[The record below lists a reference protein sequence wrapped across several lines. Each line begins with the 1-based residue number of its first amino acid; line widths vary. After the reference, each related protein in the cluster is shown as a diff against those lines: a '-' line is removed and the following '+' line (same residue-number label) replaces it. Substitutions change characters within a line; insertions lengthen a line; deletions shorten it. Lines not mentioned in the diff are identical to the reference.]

1 MLRYYQIPFCE
12 RRRKSRSMAEP
23 DRAEPDRT
31 AKAFPFQAGGLTC
44 RHAIIRYRRSGQLDG
59 NRERRE
65 HRQQG
70 IGQPL
75 RYVTPLGRA
84 RQVIKIT
91 QGFATE
97 ITKQVARGRS
107 NVVLVLR
114 G

>member
-1 MLRYYQIPFCE
+1 
-12 RRRKSRSMAEP
+12 
-23 DRAEPDRT
+23 
-31 AKAFPFQAGGLTC
+31 
-44 RHAIIRYRRSGQLDG
+44 
-59 NRERRE
+59 
-65 HRQQG
+65 
-70 IGQPL
+70 
-75 RYVTPLGRA
+75 VTPLGRA